1 MKPSVYSSCEV
12 KNRRT
17 KSNGNLNEKGVSGA
31 KDASDVDHVFHDRR
45 RFQ

>member
-1 MKPSVYSSCEV
+1 MKPPVYSSCEV
-12 KNRRT
+12 KNRSI

-31 KDASDVDHVFHDRR
+31 KDARDMDHVFHDRR

>member
-1 MKPSVYSSCEV
+1 
-12 KNRRT
+12 
-17 KSNGNLNEKGVSGA
+17 LNEKGVSGA